1 MPAGVRFPV
10 RVKPRA
16 SRDRLEGWVGG
27 VLQVRLTAPPVEG
40 AANEALVRLV
50 AGGLGVA
57 KGRVAVA
64 AGGRSR
70 NKVLA
75 VDGLTLDEVKT
86 LLS

>member
-1 MPAGVRFPV
+1 MPAGARFPV

-16 SRDRLEGWVGG
+16 SRDRLEGWVDG

-40 AANEALVRLV
+40 AANEALIRLV
-50 AGGLGVA
+50 ARGLGVP

-64 AGGRSR
+64 TGDRSR